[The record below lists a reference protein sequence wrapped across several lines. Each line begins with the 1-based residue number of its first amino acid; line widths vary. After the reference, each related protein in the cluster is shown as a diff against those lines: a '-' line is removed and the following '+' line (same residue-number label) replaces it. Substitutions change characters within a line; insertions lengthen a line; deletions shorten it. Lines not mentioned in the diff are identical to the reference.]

1 MKNIKILATVE
12 ARMNSTRLPG
22 KVMKKLGKYN
32 LLELLLKR
40 VRKSKYISDVIVATT
55 TNKKDNKIV
64 NFLKKK
70 KIKFFRGDENNVTK
84 RIIQTAETFNGKMI
98 VQLTAD
104 NPFVDPVIIDYMI
117 KFYLKNIS
125 KFQYVT
131 NCGFGNYDKSHVPL
145 GFNTQIFLLKHLKNN
160 YKYCNKKDL
169 REHPSLYF
177 YREGKKYKLKN
188 LPLPKKYKTNLNIR
202 LTVDTVEDLRLAR
215 LVFKKLNGDKN
226 LNFGLAE
233 IISFFKKNQ
242 SYLRINKKT
251 IQKKVNLN
259 T

>member
-1 MKNIKILATVE
+1 MKPVRRADGATKD
-12 ARMNSTRLPG
+12 G
-22 KVMKKLGKYN
+22 K
-32 LLELLLKR
+32 
-40 VRKSKYISDVIVATT
+40 
-55 TNKKDNKIV
+55 
-64 NFLKKK
+64 
-70 KIKFFRGDENNVTK
+70 
-84 RIIQTAETFNGKMI
+84 
-98 VQLTAD
+98 
-104 NPFVDPVIIDYMI
+104 
-117 KFYLKNIS
+117 
-125 KFQYVT
+125 
-131 NCGFGNYDKSHVPL
+131 
-145 GFNTQIFLLKHLKNN
+145 
-160 YKYCNKKDL
+160 
-169 REHPSLYF
+169 
-177 YREGKKYKLKN
+177 KKYKLKN